1 MSISVKILKK
11 SSNPTDSDSIITSF
25 QLRYPRFIHAEFMTH
40 RVFSR
45 NASSSRAVPVNKI
58 IKEVLDDPAMPVSWG
73 KNQKGMQASEDLSQ
87 EEARRVQNMWL
98 KAAQDAVFHA
108 RQMEAAGAHKQIINR
123 ILEPFSH
130 ISVIVTATEWDNFFA
145 LRCHPAADPTMKALA
160 DAMFAEYAHTK
171 ATPRTHHLPYTDDA
185 LLEDTL
191 TPYGLHNLMVQDAAM
206 CARVSYLTHDGQT
219 PSRESNMTL
228 GKMLL
233 DMEHMSPFEHQAS
246 ASAPDSSLR
255 HLWGN
260 FTGWNQ
266 FRKEIE

>member
-11 SSNPTDSDSIITSF
+11 TQNRKSENSIITSF

-40 RVFSR
+40 RLFSR

-58 IKEVLDDPAMPVSWG
+58 IDEVLNDLAMPVSWG
-73 KNQKGMQASEDLSQ
+73 KNQKGMQASEDLNQ
-87 EEARRVQNMWL
+87 EDARHVKNIWL

-108 RQMEAAGAHKQIINR
+108 RRMEAAGAHKQIINR

-130 ISVIVTATEWDNFFA
+130 ISVIVTATEWDNFYA
-145 LRCHPAADPTMKALA
+145 LRCHEAADPTMKALA
-160 DAMFAEYAHTK
+160 DAMFFEDCHTT
-171 ATPRTHHLPYTDDA
+171 ATPRQHHLPYTDDA
-185 LLEDTL
+185 LLVGASDKQIHDL
-191 TPYGLHNLMVQDAAM
+191 KVQDAAM

-219 PSRESNMTL
+219 PSEESNMAL

-233 DMEHMSPFEHQAS
+233 DQKHMSPFEHQAS
-246 ASAPDSSLR
+246 ATYPDSILR
-255 HLWGN
+255 YLWGN
-260 FTGWNQ
+260 FQNWAQ